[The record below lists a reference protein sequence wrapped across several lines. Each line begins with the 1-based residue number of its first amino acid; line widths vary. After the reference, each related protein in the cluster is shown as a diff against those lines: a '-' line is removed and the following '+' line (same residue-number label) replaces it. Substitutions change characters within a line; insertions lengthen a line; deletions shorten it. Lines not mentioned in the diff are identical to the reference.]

1 MFDADL
7 LTLNGPSRDPHKLAA
22 LTSLHA
28 SLLSSSR
35 APLLDLIPARRLFD
49 SAGLFRTL
57 SRCLS
62 SCPEPKRVFES
73 ASPERDLL
81 AIGCLSAFL
90 RCPEFLLVLSKGW
103 EAQTDSGRSLSATQ
117 KDVVNE
123 TLLAA
128 FFRTILPDPAPA
140 FVERVLR
147 GGTEEAAVATAAYSE
162 MLDAVSMPAFTS
174 FRLHYALPISEFA
187 LRALSAY
194 ATEGPERDVHLNS
207 VNLLLSAASTPGA
220 AAKLE
225 PAFKLEIADAVAG
238 LAERSDDPALR
249 TGSFDVVMHL
259 LTSGGG
265 VSWAFGSDE
274 LLSSVLDVRAGCER
288 EARAKLVCLV
298 HLCARPEGVALL
310 AQQPGALADLCALA
324 ADKDAPTSLL
334 ALHTLSRLTKH
345 KALARMLLGVPGFL
359 SNISARAGADLED
372 VIKGANFACG
382 LDGEIKAPASKLEVL
397 LARQSAD
404 YVNDMLAAVSLASK
418 ILLIVTAQM
427 EEVNKKIKKRGVV
440 AR

>member
-1 MFDADL
+1 
-7 LTLNGPSRDPHKLAA
+7 
-22 LTSLHA
+22 
-28 SLLSSSR
+28 
-35 APLLDLIPARRLFD
+35 
-49 SAGLFRTL
+49 
-57 SRCLS
+57 
-62 SCPEPKRVFES
+62 
-73 ASPERDLL
+73 
-81 AIGCLSAFL
+81 
-90 RCPEFLLVLSKGW
+90 
-103 EAQTDSGRSLSATQ
+103 
-117 KDVVNE
+117 
-123 TLLAA
+123 
-128 FFRTILPDPAPA
+128 
-140 FVERVLR
+140 
-147 GGTEEAAVATAAYSE
+147 
-162 MLDAVSMPAFTS
+162 MLDAVSLPAFTS

-324 ADKDAPTSLL
+324 ADKVSGVLIYFPLRSLVLPPFNHQDAPTSLL

-372 VIKGANFACG
+372 VIKVCARRPPLREQSERQRLTNNF
-382 LDGEIKAPASKLEVL
+382 L
-397 LARQSAD
+397 LLCERSGR
-404 YVNDMLAAVSLASK
+404 
-418 ILLIVTAQM
+418 
-427 EEVNKKIKKRGVV
+427 E
-440 AR
+440 

>member
-103 EAQTDSGRSLSATQ
+103 EAQTDSGRSLGATQ

-147 GGTEEAAVATAAYSE
+147 GGTEEAAVATAAY
-162 MLDAVSMPAFTS
+162 
-174 FRLHYALPISEFA
+174 
-187 LRALSAY
+187 
-194 ATEGPERDVHLNS
+194 G
-207 VNLLLSAASTPGA
+207 
-220 AAKLE
+220 
-225 PAFKLEIADAVAG
+225 
-238 LAERSDDPALR
+238 
-249 TGSFDVVMHL
+249 
-259 LTSGGG
+259 
-265 VSWAFGSDE
+265 
-274 LLSSVLDVRAGCER
+274 R
-288 EARAKLVCLV
+288 EARRGRSGRARGLGGARAKRAWAGEVA
-298 HLCARPEGVALL
+298 HRPSHTRSLGM
-310 AQQPGALADLCALA
+310 ALAL
-324 ADKDAPTSLL
+324 
-334 ALHTLSRLTKH
+334 
-345 KALARMLLGVPGFL
+345 
-359 SNISARAGADLED
+359 N
-372 VIKGANFACG
+372 
-382 LDGEIKAPASKLEVL
+382 
-397 LARQSAD
+397 
-404 YVNDMLAAVSLASK
+404 
-418 ILLIVTAQM
+418 
-427 EEVNKKIKKRGVV
+427 
-440 AR
+440 